1 MKKLIAFLIALTCI
15 LSFSITVLAT
25 DSNSDSEFIV
35 QESSIN
41 HVTYE
46 NIAALYEHWE
56 TNGYPDYVGF
66 VYSTDGSTNNLTVL
80 LVGDDGTAEDQIRSM
95 LINDSGLSFG
105 SAKYS
110 YNELMT
116 IANEISSE
124 YFENNKLFYGLSV
137 GWGGVGDGA
146 PGFGDS
152 GREARVV
159 VEVDSSIFAEY
170 TKLFKELYGDK
181 VVVFQ
186 SEAFVD
192 EDQRDIAEDKNT
204 GLLWLLIPMVLLVGA
219 GIIFAIRTKLVPA
232 LQTATGSVV
241 TKNALVSRKQTI
253 EAVKNSEVSPRADVF
268 DSILSK
274 IDKEDIE

>member
-1 MKKLIAFLIALTCI
+1 MKKLITFLIVLTCI

-25 DSNSDSEFIV
+25 DSEGNSEFV
-35 QESSIN
+35 VLESSLN
-41 HVTYE
+41 HDTYE
-46 NIAALYEHWE
+46 NIVALYEHWE

-80 LVGDDGTAEDQIRSM
+80 LVADDGTAEDQIRSM
-95 LINDSGLSFG
+95 LISDSGLSFG

-110 YNELMT
+110 YNELMA
-116 IANEISSE
+116 ISKEISSE
-124 YFENNKLFYGLSV
+124 YLENNKLFYGLGV
-137 GWGGVGDGA
+137 GWGGVGDGE

-181 VVVFQ
+181 VVVFD

-192 EDQRDIAEDKNT
+192 ESDIAEAKNT
-204 GLLWLLIPMVLLVGA
+204 SLLWLLIPVMLLVGV

-241 TKNALVSRKQTI
+241 TKTAPISRKQTI
-253 EAVKNSEVSPRADVF
+253 EAVKNSEVSPRAEVF

-274 IDKEDIE
+274 IEKEDIE

>member
-1 MKKLIAFLIALTCI
+1 MKKLIAFIIALTCI

-25 DSNSDSEFIV
+25 DSNSNSEFIV
-35 QESSIN
+35 EESSLNDI
-41 HVTYE
+41 TFE
-46 NIAALYEHWE
+46 NIAALYEYWE
-56 TNGYPDYVGF
+56 INGYPDYVGF
-66 VYSTDGSTNNLTVL
+66 VYSTDGSTKNLTVL
-80 LVGDDGTAEDQIRSM
+80 LVGDDGTVENQIRSM

-105 SAKYS
+105 NAKYS
-110 YNELMT
+110 YNELMA
-116 IANEISSE
+116 ISSEISSE
-124 YFENNKLFYGLSV
+124 YLENNKLFYGLSV

-186 SEAFVD
+186 SGAFVD
-192 EDQRDIAEDKNT
+192 ESDIAEAKNT
-204 GLLWLLIPMVLLVGA
+204 SLLWLLIPVVLLVGV

-241 TKNALVSRKQTI
+241 AKTAPVSRKQTV
-253 EAVKNSEVSPRADVF
+253 EAVKNSEVTPRAEVF

-274 IDKEDIE
+274 IEKEDI

>member
-1 MKKLIAFLIALTCI
+1 MKKIIAFVIALMCI
-15 LSFSITVLAT
+15 LSLSITVLAT
-25 DSNSDSEFIV
+25 DSSSNSEFVV
-35 QESSIN
+35 QGSSLN

-46 NIAALYEHWE
+46 NIVALYEHWE

-66 VYSTDGSTNNLTVL
+66 VYSTDGSSNNLTVL
-80 LVGDDGTAEDQIRSM
+80 LVEDDGTAENQIRSM

-137 GWGGVGDGA
+137 GWGGVGA

-159 VEVDSSIFAEY
+159 VEVDRSIFAEY

-181 VVVFQ
+181 VVVFE
-186 SEAFVD
+186 SEAFAD
-192 EDQRDIAEDKNT
+192 EDQSNIAEDKNT

-219 GIIFAIRTKLVPA
+219 GIIFVIRTKLVPA
-232 LQTATGSVV
+232 LQTTTGSVV
-241 TKNALVSRKQTI
+241 TKTVPVSRKQTI
-253 EAVKNSEVSPRADVF
+253 EAIKNSEVSPRAEVF

-274 IDKEDIE
+274 IEKEDI